1 MTNPV
6 KSAAPIKSIVTTA
19 GKAVMLKFATE
30 TDTWSRPFLSPDAQE
45 GFSKAMEKA
54 DLPAG
59 ATTAIMT

>member
-1 MTNPV
+1 MTNLV

-30 TDTWSRPFLSPDAQE
+30 TDTWSRPFLSPDVQE

-54 DLPAG
+54 D
-59 ATTAIMT
+59 